1 MVQVRVLQGIQR
13 NKPARPKDTVVKRK
27 PRAAGESYSTLIL
40 WLNSVGLGV
49 RLQARAEL
57 CSLCCEAEDATTGGW
72 LRKGLGRDGMY
83 GRYSL
88 KCG

>member
-1 MVQVRVLQGIQR
+1 MQVRVLQGIQR

-57 CSLCCEAEDATTGGW
+57 CSLCCEAEDATAG

-83 GRYSL
+83 GHYSL
-88 KCG
+88 KCS